1 MKINFFDFVVS
12 PPDNL
17 IPYFF
22 CSSFRLLDI
31 RLRFFFEKEFLFPL
45 APINI
50 NFGFTPL
57 QIRSDIEDLSI
68 FFITSLGELKLI
80 K

>member
-1 MKINFFDFVVS
+1 MS

-22 CSSFRLLDI
+22 CSSLRLLEI
-31 RLRFFFEKEFLFPL
+31 ILRFFFEKELLLPL
-45 APINI
+45 APIKI

-57 QIRSDIEDLSI
+57 QYKSEIEDLTI
-68 FFITSLGELKLI
+68 FFITKPGFLKFR